1 MPRIIF
7 TAPIPMTCFLEG
19 PVGQDGDAI
28 LGLYAT
34 HDLMRVA
41 HGGDFIGWKEFC
53 HHLYFLQANDLG

>member
-53 HHLYFLQANDLG
+53 HHLYF